1 MTGYNYIT
9 RSFIICTFHAIV
21 KAVISTSIRPVN
33 HIGPNADMNIRT
45 TYKFLGGIPV
55 EEREQFM

>member
-9 RSFIICTFHAIV
+9 RSFIICTFHVIV
-21 KAVISTSIRPVN
+21 KTVISTSMRPVN

-45 TYKFLGGIPV
+45 IYKFFGGIPV